1 MKWYKVCFTALGLMM
16 LSSSSSVAA
25 DFDWMVNLNVRSHAD
40 PYGYRYSLVDRFGY
54 REPEVMVI
62 LTSVYDPADA
72 YMIFRLAEL
81 SGRPPEY
88 ILRVYQERRHHGWG
102 DVGHHLG
109 IRIDGNEFMELRER
123 YDTRYIYL
131 PRGHYED
138 RRNMPV
144 RKVYIEPRRDEHY
157 QPERR
162 DYDRNRDRDDR
173 RDTIRDNGRDER
185 RDHRPHNNNDRNDDR
200 RDDRR

>member
-1 MKWYKVCFTALGLMM
+1 MKLQKLILSVLGSLL
-16 LSSSSSVAA
+16 LSSSALFSA
-25 DFDWMVNLNVRSHAD
+25 DFDWMINLNVRSHAD

-88 ILRVYQERRHHGWG
+88 ILRVYRERRHYGWG
-102 DVGHHLG
+102 DIGHHIG
-109 IRIDGNEFMELRER
+109 IRPDVYEFVELRER
-123 YDTRYIYL
+123 HDMRYRYQ
-131 PRGHYED
+131 PQGHYED
-138 RRNMPV
+138 RRDMPV
-144 RKVYIEPRRDEHY
+144 RRVYIEPRHDERY

-162 DYDRNRDRDDR
+162 EYDRNRDRDER
-173 RDTIRDNGRDER
+173 RDNGRDDR
-185 RDHRPHNNNDRNDDR
+185 RDHNPRDNHDRDDDR
-200 RDDRR
+200 RDGRR